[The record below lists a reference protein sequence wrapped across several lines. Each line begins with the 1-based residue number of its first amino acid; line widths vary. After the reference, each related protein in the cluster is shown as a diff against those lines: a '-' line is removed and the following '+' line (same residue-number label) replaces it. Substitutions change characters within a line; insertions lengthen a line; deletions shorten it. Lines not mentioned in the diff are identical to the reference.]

1 MEFRTRFIT
10 EEDKEKIRLAVQL
23 HTPVEVMSYTLP
35 REMETYI
42 QEVLLYF
49 LEASH
54 QEHMVDNLVFCLGEL
69 LTNAKKANT
78 KRVYFTEQKLDIN
91 SDMDY
96 HTGMISFK
104 NDMLNNLAHYLKLQ
118 KDAGLY
124 VKFRIQLYD
133 EGIKIEIINNSVLTI
148 FEKKRINEKLKVA
161 NKYNEPS
168 QVISR
173 VVDQTE
179 GAGLG
184 IIIMVLMLQKIG
196 LSKENFKI
204 YSTDTETI
212 TQMILP
218 LNAKIN
224 KEMDSLYE
232 QFTEVLDTVPV
243 FEESIKEY
251 SELAQKADTKDQQ
264 LIDFISKDVLMAT
277 VLLKSAAAKG
287 LSCSKITEAYKALGK
302 AEVNALFS
310 KDSPSSVIRL
320 IQKEKRSS
328 SFWQHEKDVAFYAY
342 NLAKNLPQVT
352 CDFEEIYT
360 CGLLHDIECL
370 LLEVATEEQKASV
383 KKIAD
388 TIEDGD
394 KLYDLFL
401 KDFGHS
407 RGCYM
412 LAQKWGLPERIA
424 QVIRYHNKPETAPE
438 EIKELIYVV
447 YLADILQYYQ
457 LGQVEFYQLNK
468 TVLDY
473 FKIDSK
479 KALDYIAGQLK
490 NAGKNS

>member
-10 EEDKEKIRLAVQL
+10 DEDKEKIRLAVQL
-23 HTPVEVMSYTLP
+23 HTPIEVMSYTLP
-35 REMETYI
+35 REKETYI

-78 KRVYFTEQKLDIN
+78 KRIYFKEQNLDIN

-96 HTGMISFK
+96 HQGMITFK
-104 NDMLNNLAHYLKLQ
+104 EDMLNNLAHYLKLQ
-118 KDAGLY
+118 KQAGLY
-124 VKFRIQLYD
+124 VKFKIQLYD
-133 EGIKIEIINNSVLTI
+133 EGIKIEIRNNSVLTI

-161 NKYNEPS
+161 NKYDEPS

-196 LSKENFKI
+196 LSKSNFKI
-204 YSTDTETI
+204 FSTDTETI

-218 LNAKIN
+218 LNAQIN
-224 KEMDSLYE
+224 KQMDNLYE
-232 QFTEVLDTVPV
+232 QFTEVMNTFPV
-243 FEESIKEY
+243 FEESIQDFSK
-251 SELAQKADTKDQQ
+251 LVKKADTTDQQ
-264 LIDFISKDVLMAT
+264 IIDFISKDVFMAT
-277 VLLKSAAAKG
+277 VLLKNASASG
-287 LSCSKITEAYKALGK
+287 NTCSKITQAYKALGK
-302 AEVNALFS
+302 EKVISLLS
-310 KDSPSSVIRL
+310 KDSPELRL
-320 IQKEKRSS
+320 IKRQKRSS
-328 SFWQHEKDVAFYAY
+328 SFWQHEYDVAFYAW
-342 NLAKNLPQVT
+342 NLAKNFIHLQY
-352 CDFEEIYT
+352 DLEEVYT
-360 CGLLHDIECL
+360 CALLHDIECL
-370 LLEVATEEQKASV
+370 LLEVATDEQKESV

-388 TIEDGD
+388 TIDNGD

-412 LAQKWGLPERIA
+412 LAQKWGLPEKIA
-424 QVIRYHNKPETAPE
+424 QVISYHNKPETAPE
-438 EIKELIYVV
+438 EIKDIVFVV

-457 LGQVEFYQLNK
+457 KGEAEFYQLNK

-479 KALDYIAGQLK
+479 KSLDYILKQLK
-490 NAGKNS
+490 KADGVS

>member
-1 MEFRTRFIT
+1 MEIRTRFIT
-10 EEDKEKIRLAVQL
+10 DEDKEKIRLAVQL
-23 HTPVEVMSYTLP
+23 HTPIEVMSYTLP
-35 REMETYI
+35 REKETYI

-78 KRVYFTEQKLDIN
+78 KRIYFKEQNLDIN
-91 SDMDY
+91 NDMDY
-96 HTGMISFK
+96 HQGMITFK
-104 NDMLNNLAHYLKLQ
+104 EDMLNDLAHYLKLQ
-118 KDAGLY
+118 KQAGLY

-133 EGIKIEIINNSVLTI
+133 EGIKIEIRNNSVLTI

-161 NKYNEPS
+161 NKYDEPS

-196 LSKENFKI
+196 LSKDNFKI
-204 YSTDTETI
+204 FSTDTETI

-218 LNAKIN
+218 LNAQIN
-224 KEMDSLYE
+224 KQMDNLYE
-232 QFTEVLDTVPV
+232 QFTESMDAVPV
-243 FEESIKEY
+243 FEESIEDFSK
-251 SELAQKADTKDQQ
+251 LAKKADTTDQQ

-277 VLLKSAAAKG
+277 VLLKNSAAG
-287 LSCSKITEAYKALGK
+287 GNSCSKITDAYKKLEK
-302 AEVNALFS
+302 EKVVALFD
-310 KDSPSSVIRL
+310 KTSPSSAIRL
-320 IQKEKRSS
+320 IKREKRSS
-328 SFWQHEKDVAFYAY
+328 TFWQHEYDVAFYAY
-342 NLAKNLPQVT
+342 NLARNFTHLSY
-352 CDFEEIYT
+352 DLEEVYT
-360 CGLLHDIECL
+360 CALLHDIECL
-370 LLEVATEEQKASV
+370 LLEVSTDEQKQSV

-388 TIEDGD
+388 TIQNGE

-412 LAQKWGLPERIA
+412 LAQKWGLPEKIA
-424 QVIRYHNKPETAPE
+424 QIISYHNKPETAPE
-438 EIKELIYVV
+438 EIKDIVYVV

-457 LGQVEFYQLNK
+457 KGEAEFYQLNK

-479 KALDYIAGQLK
+479 KSLDYICKTLHPLLH
-490 NAGKNS
+490 

>member
-10 EEDKEKIRLAVQL
+10 DEDKEKIRLAVQL
-23 HTPVEVMSYTLP
+23 HTPIEVMSYTLP

-78 KRVYFTEQKLDIN
+78 KRIYFKEQNLDIN
-91 SDMDY
+91 NDMDY
-96 HTGMISFK
+96 HQGMITFK
-104 NDMLNNLAHYLKLQ
+104 EDMLNNLAHYLRLQ
-118 KDAGLY
+118 KKAGLY

-133 EGIKIEIINNSVLTI
+133 EGIKIEIHNNSVLTI

-161 NKYNEPS
+161 NKYDEPS

-196 LSKENFKI
+196 LSKSNFKI
-204 YSTDTETI
+204 FSTDTETI

-218 LNAKIN
+218 LNAQIN
-224 KEMDSLYE
+224 KQMDSLYE
-232 QFTEVLDTVPV
+232 QFTEVMNTFPV
-243 FEESIKEY
+243 FEEGIRDFAK
-251 SELAQKADTKDQQ
+251 LAEKPDTTDEQ
-264 LIDFISKDVLMAT
+264 LIDFISKDVFMAT
-277 VLLKSAAAKG
+277 VILKNASASG
-287 LSCSKITEAYKALGK
+287 NNCSKITQAYKSLGK
-302 AEVNALFS
+302 EKVKALLAENAPEL
-310 KDSPSSVIRL
+310 RL
-320 IQKEKRSS
+320 IKRQERSS
-328 SFWQHEKDVAFYAY
+328 RFWQHEYDVAFYAW
-342 NLAKNLPQVT
+342 NLAKNFIHLQY
-352 CDFEEIYT
+352 DLEEVYT
-360 CGLLHDIECL
+360 CALLHDIECL
-370 LLEVATEEQKASV
+370 LLEVATDEQKQSV

-388 TIEDGD
+388 TIENGD

-401 KDFGHS
+401 KDFGHN

-412 LAQKWGLPERIA
+412 LAQKWGLPEKVA
-424 QVIRYHNKPETAPE
+424 QVINYHNKPETAPE
-438 EIKELIYVV
+438 EIKDLVYVV

-457 LGQVEFYQLNK
+457 KGEAEFYQLNK

-479 KALDYIAGQLK
+479 KSLDYIVKQLK
-490 NAGKNS
+490 KAM

>member
-1 MEFRTRFIT
+1 MEIRTRFIT
-10 EEDKEKIRLAVQL
+10 DVDKEKIRLAVQL
-23 HTPVEVMSYTLP
+23 HTPIEVMSYTLP

-78 KRVYFTEQKLDIN
+78 KRIYFTEQNLDIN
-91 SDMDY
+91 NDMDY
-96 HTGMISFK
+96 HQGMITFK
-104 NDMLNNLAHYLKLQ
+104 EDMLNNLAHYLKLQ
-118 KDAGLY
+118 KKAGLY

-133 EGIKIEIINNSVLTI
+133 EGIKIEIRNNSVLTI
-148 FEKKRINEKLKVA
+148 FEKKRINEKLKIA
-161 NKYNEPS
+161 NKYDEPS

-196 LSKENFKI
+196 LSKDNFKI
-204 YSTDTETI
+204 FSTDSETI

-218 LNAKIN
+218 LNAQIN
-224 KEMDSLYE
+224 KQMDNLYE
-232 QFTEVLDTVPV
+232 QFTEVMDTVPV
-243 FEESIKEY
+243 FEESIEDFSK
-251 SELAQKADTKDQQ
+251 LIKKADTTEQQ
-264 LIDFISKDVLMAT
+264 IIDFISKDVLMAT
-277 VLLKSAAAKG
+277 VLLKNSAANG
-287 LSCSKITEAYKALGK
+287 NSCSKITQAYKNLGK
-302 AEVNALFS
+302 EKVISLFD
-310 KDSPSSVIRL
+310 KASPAIKLIKRQKKSSA
-320 IQKEKRSS
+320 
-328 SFWQHEKDVAFYAY
+328 FWQHEYDVAFYAY
-342 NLAKNLPQVT
+342 NLARNFSHISFDL
-352 CDFEEIYT
+352 EEVYT
-360 CGLLHDIECL
+360 CALLHDIECL
-370 LLEVATEEQKASV
+370 LLEVSTEEQKQSV

-388 TIEDGD
+388 TIIDGD

-412 LAQKWGLPERIA
+412 LAQKWGLPEKVA
-424 QVIRYHNKPETAPE
+424 QIISYHNKPETAPE
-438 EIKELIYVV
+438 EIRDIVYVV

-457 LGQVEFYQLNK
+457 KNEVEFYQLNK
-468 TVLDY
+468 TVMEY

-479 KALDYIAGQLK
+479 KTLDYILK
-490 NAGKNS
+490 QIKTAL

>member
-10 EEDKEKIRLAVQL
+10 DEDKEKIRLAVQL
-23 HTPVEVMSYTLP
+23 HTPIEVMSYTLP
-35 REMETYI
+35 REKETYI

-78 KRVYFTEQKLDIN
+78 KRIYFKEQNLDIN

-96 HTGMISFK
+96 HQGMITFK
-104 NDMLNNLAHYLKLQ
+104 EDMLNNLAHYLKLQ
-118 KDAGLY
+118 KQAGLY
-124 VKFRIQLYD
+124 VKFKIQLYD
-133 EGIKIEIINNSVLTI
+133 EGIKIEIRNNSVLTI

-161 NKYNEPS
+161 NKYDEPS

-196 LSKENFKI
+196 LSKSNFKI
-204 YSTDTETI
+204 FATDTETI

-218 LNAKIN
+218 LNAQIN
-224 KEMDSLYE
+224 KQMDNLYE
-232 QFTEVLDTVPV
+232 QFTEVMNTFPV
-243 FEESIKEY
+243 FEESIRDFSK
-251 SELAQKADTKDQQ
+251 LVKKADTTDQQ
-264 LIDFISKDVLMAT
+264 IIDFISKDVFMAT
-277 VLLKSAAAKG
+277 VLLRNASASG
-287 LSCSKITEAYKALGK
+287 NTCSKITQAYKALGK
-302 AEVNALFS
+302 EKVISLLS
-310 KDSPSSVIRL
+310 KDSPELRL
-320 IQKEKRSS
+320 IKRQKRSS
-328 SFWQHEKDVAFYAY
+328 SFWQHEYDVAFYAW
-342 NLAKNLPQVT
+342 NLAKNFIHLQY
-352 CDFEEIYT
+352 DLEEVYT
-360 CGLLHDIECL
+360 CALLHDIECL
-370 LLEVATEEQKASV
+370 LLEVATDEQKESV

-388 TIEDGD
+388 TIDNGD

-412 LAQKWGLPERIA
+412 LAQKWGLPEKIA
-424 QVIRYHNKPETAPE
+424 QVISYHNKPETAPE
-438 EIKELIYVV
+438 EIKDIVYVV

-457 LGQVEFYQLNK
+457 KGEAEFYQLNK

-479 KALDYIAGQLK
+479 KSLDYILKQLK
-490 NAGKNS
+490 KAGGAS